1 MRYDF
6 LRMDES
12 GYTVESSIKDLE
24 EFLGKSA
31 TFTEFDD
38 DIFGRFI
45 EKIIVKSREEIV
57 FEFKFGLRLTERLG

>member
-1 MRYDF
+1 
-6 LRMDES
+6 MDES
-12 GYTVESSIKDLE
+12 GYTVESSIKDLV
-24 EFLGKSA
+24 EFLGKSD

-38 DIFGRFI
+38 DVFERFI